1 MRRAYREIPLL
12 IVDLINLLAYQ
23 YLIKRSQDVQQIQST
38 KDKLQY
44 LTVLERMLLRFTLH

>member
-1 MRRAYREIPLL
+1 MRWAYREIPLL

>member
-38 KDKLQY
+38 RDKLQY

>member
-1 MRRAYREIPLL
+1 MRWAYREIPLL

-38 KDKLQY
+38 RDKLQY